1 MKKFFTF
8 FLFIKNIERRIK
20 IKKEK
25 TTQEWLPFDIIL
37 ENGIIVRKNS
47 YVKIVKVIPINY
59 DLKSNLEKNAIL
71 NSYKLFLKTCD
82 FNIQILIQSKKENLS
97 KHFSNLKEISQKEEN
112 KKIKEIIEKY
122 TNFIKNKNE
131 ENKSS
136 SKNFYIV
143 ASFNLENQAKEQE
156 SDKLSENIAINYL
169 NECYFKIKD
178 SLSRCGNII
187 YDINSKKEVEKILL
201 SFFDSKNNY

>member
-25 TTQEWLPFDIIL
+25 TTQEWLPFDRIL

-143 ASFNLENQAKEQE
+143 ASFNFENQAKEQE